1 MNFGSSRL
9 GFWYNKPADRGYKN
23 KIGVFYDPLT
33 NGPGGNTDY
42 YNSGDANPPVNLYPN
57 LAARISALGYTPSLI
72 TSYSAL
78 KALNLYEYAQLWDIG
93 YASPYLT
100 NPNDPTAI
108 LTSYLQGGGAMFIM
122 GENSNFGVRDDSV
135 DTFITGLGGGNV
147 VRGTT
152 DYPYSVNVTL
162 QAEFLLSNNSNSVD
176 FARPGVFSQVGSG
189 TPMTTAFVDNEYV
202 AAMWTTGSLLAAPT
216 GTVMS
221 ILDVNFLK
229 GSYPQNDFIDNTIIS
244 LNRK

>member
-72 TSYSAL
+72 SSYASL
-78 KALNLYEYAQLWDIG
+78 NTLNLYEYAQLWDIG

-100 NPNDPTAI
+100 NPNDPTAE
-108 LTSYLQGGGAMFIM
+108 LTSYLQGGGAMCIL
-122 GENSNFGVRDDSV
+122 GENSSFGVRDDSI
-135 DTFITGLGGGNV
+135 DTFITDLGGGNV

-152 DYPYSVNVTL
+152 DYPYGVYVTV
-162 QAEFLLSNNSNSVD
+162 QSEFLLSNNNNSVN
-176 FARPGVFSQVGSG
+176 FARPGVFLQVGTG
-189 TPMTTAFVDNEYV
+189 TLMTTAFVDNEYV
-202 AAMWTTGSLLAAPT
+202 AVMWTTGSLLSAPT

-221 ILDVNFLK
+221 ILDINFLK
-229 GSYPQNDFIDNTIIS
+229 GNYPPNDFIDNTIIS

>member
-72 TSYSAL
+72 SSYASL
-78 KALNLYEYAQLWDIG
+78 NALNLYEYAQLWDIG

-100 NPNDPTAI
+100 NPNDPTAK
-108 LTSYLQGGGAMFIM
+108 LTSYLQGGGAMCIL
-122 GENSNFGVRDDSV
+122 GENSSFGVRDDSI
-135 DTFITGLGGGNV
+135 DTFITDLGGGNV

-152 DYPYSVNVTL
+152 DYPYGVYVTV
-162 QAEFLLSNNSNSVD
+162 QSEFLLSNNNNSVN
-176 FARPGVFSQVGSG
+176 FARPGVFLQVGTG
-189 TPMTTAFVDNEYV
+189 TLMTTAFVDNEYV
-202 AAMWTTGSLLAAPT
+202 AVMWTTGSLLSAPT

-221 ILDVNFLK
+221 ILDINFLK
-229 GSYPQNDFIDNTIIS
+229 GNYPPNDFIDNTIIS